1 MNSYFVSNLCCDWLW
16 VGSFTVSIFVCKG
29 ENGLK
34 TTLAFTWTGHVDH
47 WICTLRLERE
57 ERNRA

>member
-16 VGSFTVSIFVCKG
+16 VGSFTVCIFVCKG

-34 TTLAFTWTGHVDH
+34 LNHTGIHVDGSCH
-47 WICTLRLERE
+47 LMCTMRLERE